1 MSCSL
6 CHETIILIFFS
17 VPPEVQL
24 YSNRMGQSKEK
35 ETILDC
41 RITANPHAYIVWKRK
56 GKEITTNF
64 KYGITVYEDD
74 RYTRTLSL
82 RIARLN
88 DDDFGKYKCY
98 AENKYGTDSE
108 EMTLY
113 GKLNT

>member
-1 MSCSL
+1 MVISL
-6 CHETIILIFFS
+6 S

-108 EMTLY
+108 EMMLY